1 VDAFTSGPVSY
12 LELVAVFVAAV
23 SGGLAAVR
31 KRFDVFGVLVLAW
44 VTGLGG
50 GILRDVLIGDT
61 PPVGIS
67 SWKLVTAAIAAG
79 VIIFFFHPGLERMR
93 RSILVLD
100 AAALALFVLQGTT
113 KSLDLGA
120 GVLASVVVGVLTA
133 VGGGIMRDVLVGEV
147 PLVFADRQL
156 YAVPALIGAGITA
169 GLWQLGVLGLGTGL
183 GVVVLVFG
191 FRVVSLARGWTVP
204 RPGAGW
210 TARWGRGSGRMER

>member
-1 VDAFTSGPVSY
+1 MDAFTSGPVSY

-31 KRFDVFGVLVLAW
+31 RRFDAFGVLVLAW

-67 SWKLVTAAIAAG
+67 SWRLVTAALAAG

-113 KSLDLGA
+113 KSLGLDA
-120 GVLASVVVGVLTA
+120 GILASVVVGVLTA
-133 VGGGIMRDVLVGEV
+133 VGGGVLRDVLVGEV

-156 YAVPALIGAGITA
+156 YAVPALVGAGLTA
-169 GLWQLGVLGLGTGL
+169 ALWSAGVLEVWTALA
-183 GVVVLVFG
+183 VVALVFG
-191 FRVVSLARGWTVP
+191 FRIVSLARGWTVP
-204 RPGAGW
+204 HPGPGW
-210 TARWGRGSGRMER
+210 TARWGRRSGKM

>member
-1 VDAFTSGPVSY
+1 MDAFTSGPVSVV
-12 LELVAVFVAAV
+12 ELVAVFVAAV

-31 KRFDVFGVLVLAW
+31 KRFDAFGVLVLAW

-67 SWKLVTAAIAAG
+67 SWRLVAAALAAG
-79 VIIFFFHPGLERMR
+79 IIIFFFHPGLERMR
-93 RSILVLD
+93 RFILVLD

-113 KSLDLGA
+113 KSLGLGA

-133 VGGGIMRDVLVGEV
+133 VGGGILRDVLVGEV

-156 YAVPALIGAGITA
+156 YAVPALVGAGITA
-169 GLWQLGVLGLGTGL
+169 ALWHAGELGVWTGL
-183 GVVVLVFG
+183 GVVALVFG
-191 FRVVSLARGWTVP
+191 FRIMSLARGWTVP
-204 RPGAGW
+204 HPGPGW
-210 TARWGRGSGRMER
+210 TARWGRRSGKM